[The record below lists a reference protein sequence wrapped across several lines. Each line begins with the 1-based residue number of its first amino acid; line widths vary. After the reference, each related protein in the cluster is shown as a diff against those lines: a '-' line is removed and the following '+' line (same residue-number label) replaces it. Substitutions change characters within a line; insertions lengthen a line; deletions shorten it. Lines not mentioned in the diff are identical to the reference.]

1 MATEECGF
9 GEGCIFAHG
18 EAELRSETN
27 NETLKL
33 ANQLIGISEVCYCL
47 NGGVLG

>member
-1 MATEECGF
+1 MTGADCPYRAN
-9 GEGCIFAHG
+9 CIFAHG

-33 ANQLIGISEVCYCL
+33 ANDLIGSLEVC
-47 NGGVLG
+47 GEPGEGAV